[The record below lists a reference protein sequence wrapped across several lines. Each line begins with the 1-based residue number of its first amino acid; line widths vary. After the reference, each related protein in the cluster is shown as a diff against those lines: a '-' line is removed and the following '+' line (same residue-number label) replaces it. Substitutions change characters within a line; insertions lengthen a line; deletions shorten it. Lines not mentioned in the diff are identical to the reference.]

1 MSRRNKQRKKENADA
16 EMIDVCLENSG
27 THFITFYYLLI
38 ELLQGLITPLNQ
50 AKQVNQQMINH
61 VLSRL

>member
-1 MSRRNKQRKKENADA
+1 
-16 EMIDVCLENSG
+16 MIDVCLENSG